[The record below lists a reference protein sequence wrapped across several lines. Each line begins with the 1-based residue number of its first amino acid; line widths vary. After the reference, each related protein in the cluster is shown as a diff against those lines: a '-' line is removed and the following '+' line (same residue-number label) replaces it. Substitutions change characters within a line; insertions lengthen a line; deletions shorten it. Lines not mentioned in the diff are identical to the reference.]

1 MRAAVIENGK
11 IVEKDIQKPV
21 LTGKGALI
29 KVLGC
34 GLCGSD
40 IVKFRHGISPEG
52 AVLGH
57 EIIGEVVEL
66 NADNTYGFKVGD
78 KIAMGHH
85 YPCFECV
92 YCKGENYS
100 MCKTFKASNIKPG
113 GFCEYIVADE
123 NHLKYTMFK
132 VPKHL
137 SDEEASF
144 MEPLSCCIRAVRRA
158 ELKPQSKV
166 LVIGLGS
173 IGFLMGQALKAYGHV
188 VIGADL
194 AEERLSLA
202 QNNGF
207 DFTVKSSFDAAQTAE
222 KIKALTQAEGVDAV
236 FMTSGSEKTFDLCLK
251 SVRNGGT
258 ILIFSSV
265 PPDNA
270 GYSNN
275 DIYYR
280 ELKIMGSYSPA
291 PCDIKQ
297 SMEYLSTGKVKVKNI
312 SVEYPLAQVQQ
323 AIDDTLAHKIF
334 KAYIKL

>member
-1 MRAAVIENGK
+1 MQAAVIDNGK
-11 IVEKDIQKPV
+11 IVEKEIQKPR
-21 LTGKGALI
+21 LKGKGALI
-29 KVLGC
+29 KVFGC

-52 AVLGH
+52 TVLGH
-57 EIIGEVVEL
+57 EIIGEIVEL
-66 NADNTYGFKVGD
+66 NVENSYGFKVGD

-92 YCKGENYS
+92 FCKGENYS
-100 MCKTFKASNIKPG
+100 MCKTFKSSNIKPG
-113 GFCEYIVADE
+113 GFAEYIVADE

-132 VPKHL
+132 VPEHL
-137 SDEEASF
+137 DDHEASF

-158 ELKPQSKV
+158 DLKAGSKV

-173 IGFLMGQALKAYGHV
+173 IGFLMGQALKAYGHI

-194 AEERLSLA
+194 SEKRLALA
-202 QNNGF
+202 KSHGF
-207 DFTVKSSFDAAQTAE
+207 DFTVQSTPDAQETAE
-222 KIKALTQAEGVDAV
+222 KIKSLSQIEGVDAV

-270 GYSNN
+270 GFYNN

-280 ELKIMGSYSPA
+280 ELKILGSYSPA

-297 SMEYLSTGKVKVKNI
+297 SMEFLSTGKVKVKNI
-312 SVEYPLAQVQQ
+312 SVEYPLSQVQK
-323 AIDDTLAHKIF
+323 AIDDTLGHKIF